1 MTATISLTIDGQS
14 ITVDLSRVTAREALS
29 YRSAVGEDIDGR
41 LGAILAMHDQEP
53 PLADKALLVWLWR
66 RQNGSPGVTLAG
78 VAATLTL
85 LPAPAEAPVESP
97 S

>member
-66 RQNGSPGVTLAG
+66 RQNGDPSCALAD
-78 VAATLTL
+78 VASAMTL
-85 LPAPAEAPVESP
+85 LPAPDEGTS
-97 S
+97 